1 MMNEWI
7 LSSSILIGAV
17 LLGRLLLRGRISL
30 RLQYGLWLVVLLR
43 LLLPVQIFTSD
54 FGAGAVAQEVDIS
67 APVRQVYTAAR
78 SDDYQIEYD
87 AAYQQVVLEYEA
99 RNQTIAPDDIDKI
112 AYTRVQQS
120 RELDL
125 TKLLRGIW
133 LAGMVVM
140 TSVIVACNVHLGLRL
155 KRRRWEVSAADSLLP
170 VYVTEVVPTPCIFGL
185 FRPAIYLTPEAAKDE
200 QVRGHVLAHELTH
213 YRHLDHIWSVLRSV
227 CLVLHW
233 YNPLVWIAARVSRAD
248 AELACDEGA
257 LARLGEEHRADYGRT
272 LIGLTCADHGG
283 SMFVTATTMTGSAGS
298 IRERIKLLMKRPRNT
313 ILTLTAV
320 ILIGA
325 LIVGCTFAGAPETTQ
340 PTEPSTPG
348 VDNDMSYHGEELPI
362 PEDPGA
368 GFGTVAYFNE
378 LLNPQLERSEADW
391 FPRALT
397 SCYDDPAQID
407 LYQLFYTGI
416 PGADNTPSTAEQ
428 AFLENKPGYE
438 PEFDLVR
445 IPTAEMNRVLR
456 EYFGITL
463 SETEGIGLEQFLYN
477 EQTDCYYHSLTDT
490 NLSFREVTAAE
501 ELEDG
506 LWHVIY
512 TDERDDHGV
521 VTLRRYDGS
530 WRILSN
536 QQLIT
541 MPLDD
546 PAEQE
551 RMLSLFEDPL
561 VLDGLTYLWGGWE
574 GFSLSGKT
582 KSFVPE
588 ILDWQDT
595 TQPGATVA
603 SANVY
608 YRRPGSSQIYAAQML
623 RSGGEW
629 ELCGNRLVVSMG
641 DYADRSPRPLTQEEQ
656 EQVNAAF
663 DPFADEAR
671 AAACIVNSYYTD
683 VTELDVG
690 ALLYNFPTDEEATQK
705 EFTAL
710 REKYGKDFLFSEIE
724 NISDMLVPVHRYRV
738 VDIDAALR
746 RYAGIGHDDLTGKSL
761 DQPLLYLEETESYY
775 NFTSDFGLLGF
786 HCNGGWVYDG
796 GAVLF
801 STHSALYLTE
811 RGGNYFIQAH
821 LPALMM
827 AMPSSMPMIPAE
839 DSPETAV
846 KDVTEAF
853 LTAYQENVYLY
864 TDNEYDYLTVLAA
877 DPDAAVSY
885 NGKSVPLSDFHGNI
899 YAVHDRE
906 AHWKQSRQE
915 QGISRHNFETTCHVQ
930 SITFDGDTAT
940 VMAEYAMSFTYD
952 DQPGT
957 TSGGRD
963 EFKLLLLRVDGA
975 WLVAEVTELGT

>member
-7 LSSSILIGAV
+7 LSSSLLIAGVLAV
-17 LLGRLLLRGRISL
+17 RFLLRGKISL
-30 RLQYGLWLVVLLR
+30 RLQYALWGVVLIR

-54 FGAGAVAQEVDIS
+54 FGAGSIAQDVDIS
-67 APVRQVYTAAR
+67 EPVRQVYVSANEDR
-78 SDDYQIEYD
+78 YEREY
-87 AAYQQVVLEYEA
+87 AEAYRQVVIEFEA
-99 RNQTIAPDDIDKI
+99 ST
-112 AYTRVQQS
+112 QS
-120 RELDL
+120 YDPIEVEKTAQDMAEKRLELDL
-125 TKLLRGIW
+125 NKLLTGIW
-133 LAGMVVM
+133 FAGMVVL
-140 TSVIVACNVHLGLRL
+140 TSVIISCNVHLGLHL
-155 KRRRWEVSAADSLLP
+155 KRRRWEFPTTDCLLP
-170 VYVTEVVPTPCIFGL
+170 VYITEAVPTPCIFG
-185 FRPAIYLTPEAAKDE
+185 FFHPAIYLTPEAAADE
-200 QVRGHVLAHELTH
+200 QVRQHVLTHELTH
-213 YRHLDHIWSVLRSV
+213 YRHGDHIWSVLRSV

-257 LARLGEEHRADYGRT
+257 LARLGEDHRGDYGRT

-320 ILIGA
+320 ILLVT
-325 LIVGCTFAGAPETTQ
+325 LIVGCAFAGAPETTE
-340 PTEPSTPG
+340 PTETTAPG
-348 VDNDMSYHGEELPI
+348 VDNDMSYHGEDLPI

-368 GFGTVAYFNE
+368 AFGSVPYFNE

-391 FPRALT
+391 FPRALA
-397 SCYDDPAQID
+397 SYYDDPAKID

-416 PGADNTPSTAEQ
+416 PGADNTLSMEEQ
-428 AFLENKPGYE
+428 AFLDENHAVYHE
-438 PEFDLVR
+438 HDYVR
-445 IPTAEMNRVLR
+445 IPTADMNRVLR

-463 SETEGIGLEQFLYN
+463 SEAEGIGLEKFLYN
-477 EQTDCYYHSLTDT
+477 EQTGCYYHGITDT
-490 NLSFREVTAAE
+490 NLSFREVTSCE

-506 LWHVIY
+506 LWRVTY
-512 TDERDDHGV
+512 STQRNDHGV

-530 WRILSN
+530 WRIVSN
-536 QQLIT
+536 QQLVT
-541 MPLDD
+541 MPLSD

-551 RMLSLFEDPL
+551 RMLSLFDDPE
-561 VLDGLTYLWGGWE
+561 VLSGLTTLWGGWE
-574 GFSLSGKT
+574 GFSLPGET
-582 KSFVPE
+582 KPFVPE
-588 ILDWQDT
+588 ILDFQDT
-595 TQPGATVA
+595 TQPGDTVA
-603 SANVY
+603 RANVY
-608 YRRPGSSQIYAAQML
+608 YRRLGSSQIYAAQML

-629 ELCGNRLVVSMG
+629 ELYGNRLVVSMA
-641 DYADRSPRPLTQEEQ
+641 DYADRSPRSLTQEEQ

-710 REKYGKDFLFSEIE
+710 REKYGDDFLFSEFE
-724 NISDMLVPVHRYRV
+724 NISDMPVPVHRYRV
-738 VDIDAALR
+738 EDIDAALR
-746 RYAGIGHDDLTGKSL
+746 RYAGIGHDDLTGKYTE
-761 DQPLLYLEETESYY
+761 LYLDETDSYY

-801 STHSALYLTE
+801 SSHSALYLTE
-811 RGGNYFIQAH
+811 RSGTYYIQAH

-827 AMPSSMPMIPAE
+827 GLPSSLPMIPAE

-846 KDVTEAF
+846 KDVTQAF
-853 LTAYQENVYLY
+853 LTAYGENVYLY

-877 DPDAAVSY
+877 DPDETVSY

-899 YAVHDRE
+899 QAVHDRE
-906 AHWKQSRQE
+906 AYWKQSRQE
-915 QGISRHNFETTCHVQ
+915 AGISRHNFETACHFQ
-930 SITFDGDTAT
+930 SITFNGDTAT

-952 DQPGT
+952 DKPGT

-963 EFKLLLLRVDGA
+963 EFKLLFVQVDGA
-975 WLVAEVTELGT
+975 WLIAEVTELGA

>member
-1 MMNEWI
+1 M
-7 LSSSILIGAV
+7 
-17 LLGRLLLRGRISL
+17 
-30 RLQYGLWLVVLLR
+30 
-43 LLLPVQIFTSD
+43 
-54 FGAGAVAQEVDIS
+54 
-67 APVRQVYTAAR
+67 
-78 SDDYQIEYD
+78 
-87 AAYQQVVLEYEA
+87 
-99 RNQTIAPDDIDKI
+99 
-112 AYTRVQQS
+112 
-120 RELDL
+120 
-125 TKLLRGIW
+125 
-133 LAGMVVM
+133 
-140 TSVIVACNVHLGLRL
+140 
-155 KRRRWEVSAADSLLP
+155 
-170 VYVTEVVPTPCIFGL
+170 
-185 FRPAIYLTPEAAKDE
+185 
-200 QVRGHVLAHELTH
+200 
-213 YRHLDHIWSVLRSV
+213 
-227 CLVLHW
+227 LHW
-233 YNPLVWIAARVSRAD
+233 YNPLVWLAAKVSRAD
-248 AELACDEGA
+248 GELACDEGA
-257 LARLGEEHRADYGRT
+257 LRVLGESQRGDYGRT
-272 LIGLTCADHGG
+272 LIGLTCGVRLG
-283 SMFVTATTMTGSAGS
+283 SLFLNATTMTGSAGS
-298 IRERIKLLMKRPRNT
+298 LRERIRLLMKRPKT
-313 ILTLTAV
+313 TMLTLTAL
-320 ILIGA
+320 ILVVTI
-325 LIVGCTFAGAPETTQ
+325 IVGCTFSAAPATEQPDITPTPPAETTA
-340 PTEPSTPG
+340 PTGHVP
-348 VDNDMSYHGEELPI
+348 DNDMAYEGQELPI

-368 GFGTVAYFNE
+368 AFGSVPYFNE
-378 LLNPQLERSEADW
+378 LLNPRLERSEADW

-397 SCYDDPAQID
+397 SYYDSPEKID
-407 LYQLFYTGI
+407 LFQLFYTGI
-416 PGADNTPSTAEQ
+416 PGADNTPSTAEL

-463 SETEGIGLEQFLYN
+463 SETEGIGLENFLYN
-477 EQTDCYYHSLTDT
+477 EQTDCYYHSHTDT

-512 TDERDDHGV
+512 AAQGDDHGV
-521 VTLRRYDGS
+521 VTLRRYDGG
-530 WRILSN
+530 WQILSN

-541 MPLDD
+541 MPLSD

-551 RMLSLFEDPL
+551 RMLSLFEDPQ
-561 VLDGLTYLWGGWE
+561 VLDGLTYLWGRWE

-595 TQPGATVA
+595 THPNDTVVK
-603 SANVY
+603 ANVY
-608 YRRPGSSQIYAAQML
+608 YRRPGSSQNYAAQLL

-629 ELCGNRLVVSMG
+629 ELCGNRLVVSMA
-641 DYADRSPRPLTQEEQ
+641 DYADRNPRPLTQEEQ
-656 EQVNAAF
+656 EQVNSAF
-663 DPFADEAR
+663 DLFADETR

-683 VTELDVG
+683 ATELDVG
-690 ALLYNFPTDEEATQK
+690 ALLRNFPTAEGATQK

-710 REKYGKDFLFSEIE
+710 REKYGSDFLFSEFE
-724 NISDMLVPVHRYRV
+724 NISDMPVPVHRYRV
-738 VDIDAALR
+738 EDIDAALR
-746 RYAGIGHDDLTGKSL
+746 RYAGIGHDDLTGRSL
-761 DQPLLYLEETESYY
+761 EQPLMYLEETDSYY

-786 HCNGGWVYDG
+786 HCTGGWVYDG

-801 STHSALYLTE
+801 SSHSALYLTE
-811 RGGNYFIQAH
+811 RGGNYHIQAH

-877 DPDAAVSY
+877 DPDAIAFY
-885 NGKSVPLSDFHGNI
+885 GNGQSVPMLDFRNNI
-899 YAVHDRE
+899 QNVHDRE

-915 QGISRHNFETTCHVQ
+915 QGISRRDFKTACHFQ

-963 EFKLLLLRVDGA
+963 EFKLLLVQVDGA
-975 WLVAEVTELGT
+975 WLIAEVTELGA